1 MLSWFPRLRLAQRR
15 TVWCPTLV
23 GTFCILTLLAIPTV
37 WWFICGESFLSL
49 TQRVPADV
57 LVVEGWIG
65 FDGLS
70 AAEEEFEKRGYE
82 YIVAAGGLKSSL
94 WQVGS
99 SNYAEMAGRE
109 LLRLGIPKD
118 KIIVAAAR
126 DTENQRTH
134 ESAVAVWRAL
144 QARGVHPKTLTVFT
158 LGPHA
163 RRSRLVFAKVE
174 GPGTQVGVL
183 SWVPSDYKTMPWWR
197 SSERAKELITETAG
211 YVYEALLNSGR
222 IWDSRDDRAE
232 NISQVPSDLTDQLLM
247 TKARPR

>member
-1 MLSWFPRLRLAQRR
+1 M
-15 TVWCPTLV
+15 
-23 GTFCILTLLAIPTV
+23 
-37 WWFICGESFLSL
+37 
-49 TQRVPADV
+49 PADV

-65 FDGLS
+65 FDGLR
-70 AAEEEFEKRGYE
+70 AAEEEFENHGYE
-82 YIVAAGGLKSSL
+82 YIVAAGGFSYSH
-94 WQVGS
+94 WQASS

-109 LLRLGIPKD
+109 LLRAGVSKD

-144 QARGVHPKTLTVFT
+144 QARGIHPRTLTVFT

-197 SSERAKELITETAG
+197 SSERAKDLINETAG

-222 IWDSRDDRAE
+222 ISDSHDEGASSESLSATRA
-232 NISQVPSDLTDQLLM
+232 P
-247 TKARPR
+247 ARNEL